1 MLFANGPRRSLKR
14 FEHYRFRRNVSFFS
28 FLLFFSILMSLTLFL
43 LAQFSGDDIGI
54 VRANGLL
61 FLFSVCW
68 IMVIFFFK
76 NSKRNH
82 FWIFL
87 IPCVV
92 FLIWA
97 SYLLGNYLNRSELFA
112 TYSTVLFAVAFVY
125 LTRWYITALM
135 YTVSLVY
142 LLIFTK
148 YLQSGPLSFTSVKI
162 FTLINVAITAW
173 IVSRLVFNQFIKEFE
188 AHMAKE
194 EMASLYKQDEKAT
207 EKTDQFLKDENEE
220 LKEQLD
226 EKDKQIKSLVKD
238 LENSQ
243 QSKAL
248 FLANMSHEIRT
259 PLAGIIGTLEML
271 ETADLNKDEKRL
283 LNMTRESADQLN
295 HIVNNLI
302 EISRMRSGRYEIS
315 FDSFDPERV
324 ISEVVKFF
332 TLYAEEKDLEI
343 KRKSTKLPEKLIS
356 DPLRIR
362 QIMENLLGNAI
373 KFTEAGRIEID
384 CSFSGENKTLKLVV
398 EDTGIGIDK
407 EMQKRIFDSFF
418 QGDTSL
424 RKKYR
429 GLGLGLTIVHEIVRK
444 MGGRIKLHSTVGKGT
459 RFVVFIPVQLP
470 EETEVLQRTE
480 KQKKEKRHVKERFK
494 RILIVEDNKVNR
506 FLVRKI
512 VETTGTEIIEAADGK
527 EAVALFEVNDV
538 DAVLMDIQMPLMD
551 GFTALE
557 KIRGLSKGKEIP
569 VIAITGY
576 ASKEERE
583 TILEKGFDDYISKP
597 FEKNDLL
604 SVLSNY

>member
-1 MLFANGPRRSLKR
+1 
-14 FEHYRFRRNVSFFS
+14 
-28 FLLFFSILMSLTLFL
+28 MSLTLFL

-54 VRANGLL
+54 VRVNGLL

-92 FLIWA
+92 FLMWA
-97 SYLLGNYLNRSELFA
+97 SYLLGNYHNRSELFA

-135 YTVSLVY
+135 YTGSLVY
-142 LLIFTK
+142 ILTFTN
-148 YLQSGPLSFTSVKI
+148 YLQSGPLSFTSVKF
-162 FTLINVAITAW
+162 FTLLNVAITAW
-173 IVSRLVFNQFIKEFE
+173 IISRLVFNQFITEFE
-188 AHMAKE
+188 AHIARE
-194 EMASLYKQDEKAT
+194 EMASLYRQDKRST
-207 EKTDQFLKDENEE
+207 EKTDKFLQKENEE
-220 LKEQLD
+220 LKEKLEEN
-226 EKDKQIKSLVKD
+226 EKYLKSLEKE
-238 LENSQ
+238 LENSR
-243 QSKAL
+243 QSKSL

-259 PLAGIIGTLEML
+259 PLAGIVGTLEML
-271 ETADLNKDEKRL
+271 ETSDLNKDEKRL

-315 FDSFDPERV
+315 FDTFNPERLV
-324 ISEVVKFF
+324 SEVVKFF
-332 TLYAEEKDLEI
+332 IIYAEEKGLDI
-343 KRKSTKLPEKLIS
+343 NQNISKLPEKLIS

-362 QIMENLLGNAI
+362 QLLENLLGNAV
-373 KFTEAGRIEID
+373 KFTEEGRIEIS
-384 CSFSGENKTLKLVV
+384 CSFSKEDNTLKLSV
-398 EDTGIGIDK
+398 EDTGIGMDK
-407 EMQKRIFDSFF
+407 QMQDRIFDSFF

-429 GLGLGLTIVHEIVRK
+429 GLGLGLTIVREIVRK
-444 MGGRIKLHSTVGKGT
+444 MGGRITLQSTVGKGT
-459 RFVVFIPVQLP
+459 RFVVFIPVQLAEELDIP
-470 EETEVLQRTE
+470 QHTEREETE
-480 KQKKEKRHVKERFK
+480 KGHKKDRFK
-494 RILIVEDNKVNR
+494 KILIVEDNKVNR

-512 VETTGTEIIEAADGK
+512 VETTGAKIIEAGDGT
-527 EAVALFEVNDV
+527 EAVAYFEENDV

-557 KIRGLSKGKEIP
+557 KIREMSSGKRIP

-576 ASKEERE
+576 ASKEDRER
-583 TILEKGFDDYISKP
+583 ILEKGFDAYISKP
-597 FEKNDLL
+597 FEKNELL
-604 SVLSNY
+604 KVLSNY